1 MAEGEEGVEDS
12 VVVVVVEATVVVVG
26 LFDVVAVET
35 EVDEARRI
43 QG

>member
-1 MAEGEEGVEDS
+1 MAEGEEGAEDS
-12 VVVVVVEATVVVVG
+12 VVVVVEATVVVVG